1 MSSIFRHRR
10 GTGPSTGRTRQA
22 GTAGSARR
30 AGTAGIAALT
40 LLVSG
45 CSSSDDGAASSPS
58 AGGAAAAGAGSAG
71 SGAAGSG
78 PAGSGA
84 GGGDSTGS
92 GAAGSGAAGAAG
104 GGSAMPDCKVGADGA
119 LQYYTDKAAWKPDLE
134 SMNATSQDN
143 CGLSVAVTGYSDPT
157 QYNAFIMQGF
167 QTDQKPTLFTW
178 HTGDQLK
185 SLVDKGLVAETT
197 DIWKAATA
205 AGYVPDGLIDNYTY
219 GGKQY
224 CVPLNIAY
232 WVMYYNKKSFADAG
246 VTPPKTWDEFTKVT
260 AALRAKGQT
269 PLHQMNVIFSFAWFQ
284 ALLMGG
290 DPAAYA
296 GLETGKTKY
305 TDAPVQNTMKQWYQ
319 MEQNKDFIDAGVQ
332 TDPQTLL
339 KTGKVAMAYFGTFF
353 TGQLTSVGM
362 KSDSDYGVFAL
373 PNVAGGKQQMALE
386 TGPLCVGARSANEK
400 AALAYSSWWMGVP
413 AQTAWSDKRGDI
425 SFNPQVP
432 VKDPALGGLLKD
444 LPQWQIHKRWLEATP
459 TPIYNVADPAF
470 GEFVSKPTADSMPM
484 LQKIQAAADQYWNSQ
499 G

>member
-1 MSSIFRHRR
+1 MTSTVSHHSNRRH
-10 GTGPSTGRTRQA
+10 GRANRARQA
-22 GTAGSARR
+22 GLAGLAAMALTVTACSSDSSGGASENQQSPASTTGGGAASGGGAAGSA
-30 AGTAGIAALT
+30 G
-40 LLVSG
+40 
-45 CSSSDDGAASSPS
+45 
-58 AGGAAAAGAGSAG
+58 AG
-71 SGAAGSG
+71 SGAAG
-78 PAGSGA
+78 
-84 GGGDSTGS
+84 
-92 GAAGSGAAGAAG
+92 GAA
-104 GGSAMPDCKVGADGA
+104 AMPDCKVGADGA

-219 GGKQY
+219 DGKQY

-246 VTPPKTWDEFTKVT
+246 VTPPKTWAEFTKVT
-260 AALRAKGQT
+260 DTLRSKGQT

-284 ALLMGG
+284 ALLMGS

-296 GLETGKTKY
+296 GLSTGDTKY

-319 MEQNKDFIDAGVQ
+319 MEQNKDFIDPGVQ

-386 TGPLCVGARSANEK
+386 TGPLCVGAGSANEK

-413 AQTAWSDKRGDI
+413 AQTAWSDKRGDL
-425 SFNPQVP
+425 SFNPEVP
-432 VKDPALGGLLKD
+432 VKDPALSGLLKD
-444 LPQWQIHKRWLEATP
+444 LPQWQIQKRWLEATP